1 MTRDTIR
8 VLIADDHTVLRQL
21 VQEYLDS
28 REDVTVVGQAGNGDE
43 VLELAVRLRP
53 DVVLLDIEMPGTAAP
68 VVVYR
73 LARVCPETAVVILSM
88 HDGPEHTGEMLQL
101 GVRGFLHK
109 SSSMRQV
116 LSAIRDAAE
125 PHATV
130 TLSVRHGGRS
140 PDSAE
145 SVLSRRER
153 EVLALVAKAMSN
165 RQIAL
170 RLDITEATVKR
181 HLRNAYG
188 KLGANSRLD
197 AVNKAVAASL
207 IRGTAHERAPV
218 RPAPTRP
225 VAANAQITRGLTSGP
240 GRLAGQGRVG
250 EPLPRLRQEANA

>member
-8 VLIADDHTVLRQL
+8 VLIADDHTVLRHS
-21 VQEYLDS
+21 VQEFLDS
-28 REDVTVVGQAGNGDE
+28 RDGLTVVGQAGDGDE
-43 VLELAVRLRP
+43 LLELATRLRP
-53 DVVLLDIEMPGTAAP
+53 DVVLMDIEMPGTAAP

-73 LARVCPETAVVILSM
+73 LARVCPQTAVVILSM

-109 SSSMRQV
+109 SSSMRQL
-116 LSAIRDAAE
+116 LSTIRDVAE
-125 PHATV
+125 PQAPV
-130 TLSVRHGGRS
+130 TLSVRHGTGA
-140 PDSAE
+140 PEGAE

-153 EVLALVAKAMSN
+153 EVLALVARAMSN
-165 RQIAL
+165 RQIAV

-207 IRGTAHERAPV
+207 IRGTSYERAPV
-218 RPAPTRP
+218 RPAPIRP
-225 VAANAQITRGLTSGP
+225 VAANAQITRGLVAGP
-240 GRLAGQGRVG
+240 GRIGDPARIG
-250 EPLPRLRQEANA
+250 EPVPRPRQEATA